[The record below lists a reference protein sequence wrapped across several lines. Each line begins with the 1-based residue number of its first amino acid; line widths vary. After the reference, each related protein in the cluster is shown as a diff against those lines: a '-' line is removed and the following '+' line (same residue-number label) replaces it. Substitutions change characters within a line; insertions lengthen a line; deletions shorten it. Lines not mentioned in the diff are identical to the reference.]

1 MAESIVREKSIKFA
15 FKVIDLY
22 KKLVAQNEYVL
33 SKQILKSGTSIGA
46 NIHEA
51 LAGYSKK
58 DFGAKMSI
66 SLKESNETDYWL
78 TLLDYA
84 EFVEHDY
91 QDLKNDNSELTRMLA
106 SIVKTTKQ
114 NIGYK

>member
-1 MAESIVREKSIKFA
+1 MKQSIVKDKSIKFA

-22 KKLVAQNEYVL
+22 KELIAKNEYVL

-51 LAGYSKK
+51 LAGYSEK

-66 SLKESNETDYWL
+66 SLKESSETDYWL

-84 EFVEHDY
+84 QFVEYDY
-91 QDLKNDNSELTRMLA
+91 IDLKNDNSELTRMLA
-106 SIVKTTKQ
+106 AIVKTTKT

>member
-1 MAESIVREKSIKFA
+1 MADSIVREKSIKFA

-22 KKLVAQNEYVL
+22 KKLVAKNEYVL

-66 SLKESNETDYWL
+66 SLKESNETSYWI

-84 EFVEHDY
+84 QFVEHDY
-91 QDLKNDNSELTRMLA
+91 ADLKSDNSELTRMLA